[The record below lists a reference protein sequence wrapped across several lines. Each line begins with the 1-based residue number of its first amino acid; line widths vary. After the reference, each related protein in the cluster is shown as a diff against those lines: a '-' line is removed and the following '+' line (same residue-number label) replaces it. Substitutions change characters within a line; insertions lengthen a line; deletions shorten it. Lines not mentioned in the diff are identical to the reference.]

1 MFSLFRIDDRLVHGQ
16 TMIKLLPNYP
26 CDGIIIIND
35 EIAENAQMKSIYQ
48 SVLPGNVKLHV
59 FKFENAVKKLNE
71 AMVSKK
77 RYYLI
82 NKGVMDYEK
91 LLELGFKV
99 TEPITVS
106 CCNRKEGSVAVN
118 NGFYLLPEEIDTYN
132 RLDAQGY
139 RFEIMT
145 MMSKWPVD
153 WKSFKNKK

>member
-71 AMVSKK
+71 VRYLNGHHDKRKAVSKTRDK
-77 RYYLI
+77 YVVWV
-82 NKGVMDYEK
+82 K
-91 LLELGFKV
+91 
-99 TEPITVS
+99 
-106 CCNRKEGSVAVN
+106 
-118 NGFYLLPEEIDTYN
+118 
-132 RLDAQGY
+132 
-139 RFEIMT
+139 
-145 MMSKWPVD
+145 
-153 WKSFKNKK
+153 